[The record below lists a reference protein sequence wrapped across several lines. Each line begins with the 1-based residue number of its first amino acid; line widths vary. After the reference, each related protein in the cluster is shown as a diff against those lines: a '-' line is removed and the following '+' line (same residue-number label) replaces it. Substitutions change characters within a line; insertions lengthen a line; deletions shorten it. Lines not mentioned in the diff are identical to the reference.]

1 MKLQI
6 AAALSAL
13 AVAGAAMAQDAPPPP
28 GGGMGPGGPPS
39 PEMMAARQA
48 MRQACAADMKTLCDG
63 KMGRE
68 AMMCM
73 RDNAEKVS
81 QPCKDAM
88 MKMRALRG
96 APPPPPP
103 PPGG

>member
-6 AAALSAL
+6 AATLAAL
-13 AVAGAAMAQDAPPPP
+13 AMAGSAFAQPPEGRPA
-28 GGGMGPGGPPS
+28 PS
-39 PEMMAARQA
+39 PEMQAARHA
-48 MRQACAADMKTLCDG
+48 MREACAADMKTLCDG

-73 RDNAEKVS
+73 RDNAEKTS

-88 MKMRALRG
+88 AKMMAARK
-96 APPPPPP
+96 PPA
-103 PPGG
+103 G